1 MTEVS
6 PNQDDVLQALASI
19 GPMTNYELQLHLD
32 WPVKVV
38 SSVLQNLKRKELIR
52 VVSYELDRTSHYV
65 PLYAEGGGVD
75 ARRPPAKPALNQ
87 TFSAYLSAKT
97 HRKMGVWA
105 GLMQ

>member
-1 MTEVS
+1 M
-6 PNQDDVLQALASI
+6 DDVNFRQNEVLQALALI

-32 WPVKVV
+32 WPVKVI

-52 VVSYELDRTSHYV
+52 VVSYEMDRTSHYV
-65 PLYAEGGGVD
+65 PLYAEGGGAD

-87 TFSAYLSAKT
+87 TFSAYLVAKAN
-97 HRKMGVWA
+97 RKMGVWA

>member
-87 TFSAYLSAKT
+87 TFSAYLSAKA

>member
-1 MTEVS
+1 MTDVNFRQNE
-6 PNQDDVLQALASI
+6 VLQALVSI

-32 WPVKVV
+32 WSVKVV

-65 PLYAEGGGVD
+65 PLYAKGGGVD

-87 TFSAYLSAKT
+87 TFSAYLVAKT
-97 HRKMGVWA
+97 NRKMGVWA

>member
-1 MTEVS
+1 VTEIS
-6 PNQDDVLQALASI
+6 QKQNEVLQALALI

-32 WPVKVV
+32 WTVKAI
-38 SSVLQNLKRKELIR
+38 SSILQNLKRKELIR

-65 PLYAEGGGVD
+65 PLYAEGGGAD

-87 TFSAYLSAKT
+87 SFSAYLSAKA

>member
-1 MTEVS
+1 M
-6 PNQDDVLQALASI
+6 DDVNFRQNEVLQAFALI
-19 GPMTNYELQLHLD
+19 GPMTNYELQLHLH

-52 VVSYELDRTSHYV
+52 VVSYEMDRTCHYV

-87 TFSAYLSAKT
+87 TFSAYLSAKA

>member
-1 MTEVS
+1 M
-6 PNQDDVLQALASI
+6 DDVNFRQNEVLQAFVSI
-19 GPMTNYELQLHLD
+19 GPMTNYELQLHLG

-65 PLYAEGGGVD
+65 PLYAEGGGAD
-75 ARRPPAKPALNQ
+75 ARRPPAKPELNQ
-87 TFSAYLSAKT
+87 AFSAYLVAKT

>member
-1 MTEVS
+1 M
-6 PNQDDVLQALASI
+6 DDVNFRQNEVLQALALI

-32 WPVKVV
+32 WPVKVI
-38 SSVLQNLKRKELIR
+38 SSILQNLKRKELIR

-65 PLYAEGGGVD
+65 PLYAEGGGAD

-87 TFSAYLSAKT
+87 TFSAYLVAKT

>member
-1 MTEVS
+1 M
-6 PNQDDVLQALASI
+6 DDVNFRQNEVLQALALI

-32 WPVKVV
+32 WPVKVI
-38 SSVLQNLKRKELIR
+38 SSILQNLKRKELIR

-87 TFSAYLSAKT
+87 TFSAYLVAKAN
-97 HRKMGVWA
+97 RKMGVWA

>member
-1 MTEVS
+1 M
-6 PNQDDVLQALASI
+6 DDVNFRQNEVLQALATI

-32 WPVKVV
+32 WPMQ
-38 SSVLQNLKRKELIR
+38 SVQNIVQKLKRKER
-52 VVSYELDRTSHYV
+52 VRIVSYELDRTSHYV
-65 PLYAEGGGVD
+65 PLYAEGGGAD

-87 TFSAYLSAKT
+87 TFSAYLVAKT

>member
-1 MTEVS
+1 M
-6 PNQDDVLQALASI
+6 DDVNFRQNEVLQALAVI

-32 WPVKVV
+32 WTVKAI

-65 PLYAEGGGVD
+65 PLYAEGGGAD

-87 TFSAYLSAKT
+87 TFSAYLSAKA

>member
-1 MTEVS
+1 MTEIS
-6 PNQDDVLQALASI
+6 QKQNEVLQALALI

-32 WPVKVV
+32 WSVKAI

-52 VVSYELDRTSHYV
+52 VVSYEMDRTLHYV
-65 PLYAEGGGVD
+65 PLYAEGGGAD

-87 TFSAYLSAKT
+87 AFSAYLSAKT

>member
-1 MTEVS
+1 MDEIS
-6 PNQDDVLQALASI
+6 DKQNEVLQALALI

-32 WPVKVV
+32 WPMQ
-38 SSVLQNLKRKELIR
+38 SVQNIVQKLKRKER
-52 VVSYELDRTSHYV
+52 VRIVSYELNRTGHYV
-65 PLYAEGGGVD
+65 PLYAEGGGAD

-87 TFSAYLSAKT
+87 SFSAYLSAKA

>member
-1 MTEVS
+1 MTEIS
-6 PNQDDVLQALASI
+6 QKQNEVLQALALI

-32 WPVKVV
+32 WTVKAI
-38 SSVLQNLKRKELIR
+38 SSILQNLKRKELIR

-65 PLYAEGGGVD
+65 PLYAEGGGAD

-87 TFSAYLSAKT
+87 SFSAYLSAKA

>member
-1 MTEVS
+1 M
-6 PNQDDVLQALASI
+6 DDVNFRQNEVLQALALI

-32 WPVKVV
+32 WPVKVI
-38 SSVLQNLKRKELIR
+38 SSILQNLKRKELIR

-65 PLYAEGGGVD
+65 PLYAEGGGAD

-87 TFSAYLSAKT
+87 TFSAYLVAKAN
-97 HRKMGVWA
+97 RKMGVWA